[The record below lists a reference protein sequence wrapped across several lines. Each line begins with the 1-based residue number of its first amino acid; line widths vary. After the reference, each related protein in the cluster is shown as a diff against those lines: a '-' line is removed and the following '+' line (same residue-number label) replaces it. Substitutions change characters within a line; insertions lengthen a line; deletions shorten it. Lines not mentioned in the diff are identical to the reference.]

1 MDRLDHPDADSLPDD
16 LRFAS
21 NGVPQQQPEDSEP
34 EDSEPAPAKAKGRR
48 KKRKGH
54 HGGMQVHAHN
64 CQPACMQPMMA
75 AQVPM
80 MSVGYAMPLSCCVG
94 VGCHCQPTT
103 EEEDAEDDD
112 DVCEGRKGA
121 VAGTEVWC
129 KCNKKE
135 QPISDASVCVNPGG
149 GRDGLCT
156 WNDEDAECVPK
167 PACEGRKGAVA
178 GTEVWCKCNKKEQPI
193 SDASVCVSPGGGRDG
208 LCKWNDEGAECVPK
222 AKSAAGGA
230 PPEAPPA
237 DNSGGGSE
245 TPPPT
250 TPTVVP
256 TTTVAPTTTTVA
268 PTTTTDAPTTTTV
281 APTTTTEAPTTTTVA
296 PTTTTVAPTTTTD
309 APTTTTT
316 LPGTWPPRKGD
327 SPDGKDRPFCTKA
340 LASRFGGDKA
350 KLCAKKGMRRA
361 CPEMCNMTL
370 EKAIAEANPG
380 GDKSAGSESD
390 SGSDS
395 DGEEASDSG
404 GGSDAAPPGCEPKPL
419 FARLCPRLL
428 QEVDVGGKPFCCPP
442 TATTTAA
449 PPPPSPAQA
458 ETTTAAP
465 APTAPGAECVGRNQ
479 SPKGTDIWCKCNKKE
494 QPISD
499 ASVCVNPGGGRGD
512 VCKWD
517 AGTNMCKPKPGCPPT
532 RETPNGSEK
541 LCCKVPGV
549 GPKLMC
555 KCRGSGA
562 APQIVLGLDKCKG
575 QNKAYGWKGDARA
588 DWGSGRGEE
597 V

>member
-21 NGVPQQQPEDSEP
+21 NGVPQQQP

-149 GRDGLCT
+149 GR
-156 WNDEDAECVPK
+156 
-167 PACEGRKGAVA
+167 
-178 GTEVWCKCNKKEQPI
+178 
-193 SDASVCVSPGGGRDG
+193 
-208 LCKWNDEGAECVPK
+208 
-222 AKSAAGGA
+222 
-230 PPEAPPA
+230 
-237 DNSGGGSE
+237 
-245 TPPPT
+245 
-250 TPTVVP
+250 
-256 TTTVAPTTTTVA
+256 
-268 PTTTTDAPTTTTV
+268 
-281 APTTTTEAPTTTTVA
+281 
-296 PTTTTVAPTTTTD
+296 
-309 APTTTTT
+309 
-316 LPGTWPPRKGD
+316 
-327 SPDGKDRPFCTKA
+327 
-340 LASRFGGDKA
+340 
-350 KLCAKKGMRRA
+350 
-361 CPEMCNMTL
+361 
-370 EKAIAEANPG
+370 
-380 GDKSAGSESD
+380 
-390 SGSDS
+390 
-395 DGEEASDSG
+395 
-404 GGSDAAPPGCEPKPL
+404 
-419 FARLCPRLL
+419 
-428 QEVDVGGKPFCCPP
+428 
-442 TATTTAA
+442 
-449 PPPPSPAQA
+449 
-458 ETTTAAP
+458 
-465 APTAPGAECVGRNQ
+465 
-479 SPKGTDIWCKCNKKE
+479 
-494 QPISD
+494 
-499 ASVCVNPGGGRGD
+499 GD